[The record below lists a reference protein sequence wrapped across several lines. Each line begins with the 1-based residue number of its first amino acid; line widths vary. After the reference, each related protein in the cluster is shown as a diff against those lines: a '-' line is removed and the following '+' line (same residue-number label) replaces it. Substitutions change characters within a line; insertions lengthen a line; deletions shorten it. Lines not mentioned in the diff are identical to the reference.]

1 LLIDVRTIPFRR
13 MVFIFERRYIMKKYF
28 LVSLGFLSA
37 ITLLAQPG
45 TEAKKIVADKIAA
58 VVGDRI
64 IMYSDIKNTIADYAR
79 QGAQI
84 PDNAECLILDQAILS
99 KVLMQQA
106 EKDSLPVTDEEVD
119 ADLELRVREFVRM
132 YGTEKAVED
141 IAGKSIY
148 QIKEDAR
155 ESVKEKKL
163 AEAEQK
169 KIVEN
174 IKITP
179 AEAKVF
185 FDRIPKDSLPFYESE
200 LEVGQIV
207 LYPQA
212 SRDLEKYVVDE
223 LNHYK
228 QMLDAKTSTFEQ
240 LAKLYSQDPG
250 SKDRGGEY
258 QINRK
263 DRSWDPSF
271 ISAAFRL
278 KDGEISPVVKTKFG
292 YHIIQMVQRNGDEA
306 IIRHIL
312 RIPPITDEE
321 TNASVSKLDSVRSKI
336 MAGTLNFNQAA
347 LKYSE
352 DEQAKFA
359 GPFFTGRDG
368 SSYVTIDELD
378 KDIVAMLGKLKVG
391 EMSMPTPF
399 TDEQRSKKGVR
410 IIYLKSRSEPHR
422 MNLRD
427 DYNKIA
433 QMALD
438 EKKAKAMDKWVGEHL
453 PSYYIMVA
461 DDFDAIC
468 PDIKKYEAKKA
479 F

>member
-1 LLIDVRTIPFRR
+1 
-13 MVFIFERRYIMKKYF
+13 MKRYF
-28 LVSLGFLSA
+28 LLSLTILSVIFLA
-37 ITLLAQPG
+37 AQQA
-45 TEAKKIVADKIAA
+45 TEAKKIIADKIAA

-84 PDNAECLILDQAILS
+84 PENAECLILDQAVLS

-106 EKDSLPVTDEEVD
+106 EKDSLPVTDEEVE
-119 ADLELRVREFVRM
+119 ADLDLRVREFVRM
-132 YGTEKAVED
+132 YGTTEAVEQL
-141 IAGKSIY
+141 AGKSIY

-207 LYPQA
+207 VYPQA

-228 QMLDAKTSTFEQ
+228 QLLESKSSTFEQ

-258 QINRK
+258 EINRK
-263 DRSWDPSF
+263 DKSWDASF
-271 ISAAFRL
+271 TAAAFRL
-278 KDGEISPVVKTKFG
+278 KNGEVSPVVKTKFG

-306 IIRHIL
+306 LIRHIL

-321 TNASVSKLDSVRSKI
+321 TNASISKLDSVRSKI
-336 MAGTLNFNQAA
+336 IAGTLNFNQAA
-347 LKYSE
+347 LRYSE

-359 GPFFTGRDG
+359 GPFFMGRDG
-368 SSYVTIDELD
+368 STYVTIDELD

-391 EMSMPTPF
+391 EISLPTAF

-422 MNLRD
+422 MNLKD
-427 DYNKIA
+427 DYNKIS
-433 QMALD
+433 QMALE
-438 EKKAKAMDKWVGEHL
+438 EKKAKAMDKWLTGHL

-461 DDFDAIC
+461 DDFEANC
-468 PDIKKYEAKKA
+468 PDMKKYEPKKA

>member
-1 LLIDVRTIPFRR
+1 MLFTFGVIYPF
-13 MVFIFERRYIMKKYF
+13 MKRYF
-28 LVSLGFLSA
+28 LFSLNILSFLALSA
-37 ITLLAQPG
+37 QSG

-64 IMYSDIKNTIADYAR
+64 IMYSDIKNTIADYVR

-84 PDNAECLILDQAILS
+84 PEDAECQILDQAILS

-106 EKDSLPVTDEEVD
+106 EKDSLPVTDEEVEG
-119 ADLELRVREFVRM
+119 DLELRVREFVRM
-132 YGTEKAVED
+132 YGTEKAVEEL
-141 IAGKSIY
+141 AGKSIY

-163 AEAEQK
+163 AEAEQR
-169 KIVEN
+169 KIVDN

-185 FDRIPKDSLPFYESE
+185 FERIPKDSLPFFESE

-207 LYPQA
+207 VYPRA
-212 SRDLEKYVVDE
+212 SRDLEQYVVDE

-228 QMLDAKTSTFEQ
+228 QMLDSKTSTFEQ

-258 QINRK
+258 EINRK
-263 DRSWDPSF
+263 DKSWDASF
-271 ISAAFRL
+271 TAAAFRL
-278 KDGEISPVVKTKFG
+278 KDGEVSQVVKTKFG

-306 IIRHIL
+306 VIRHIL

-321 TNASVSKLDSVRSKI
+321 THASISKLDSVRAKI
-336 MAGTLNFNQAA
+336 IAGNLNFNQAS
-347 LKYSE
+347 LKYTE

-368 SSYVTIDELD
+368 STYVTIDELD
-378 KDIVAMLGKLKVG
+378 KEIVAMLGKLKVG
-391 EMSMPTPF
+391 EISTPTPF

-410 IIYLKSRSEPHR
+410 IVYLKSRSEPHR
-422 MNLRD
+422 MNLKD

-433 QMALD
+433 QHALD
-438 EKKAKAMDKWVGEHL
+438 EKKAKAMDKWVVAHL
-453 PSYYIMVA
+453 PAYYIMIA
-461 DDFDAIC
+461 DDFASTC
-468 PDIKKYEAKKA
+468 PSVQKYKADKKA

>member
-1 LLIDVRTIPFRR
+1 
-13 MVFIFERRYIMKKYF
+13 MVFTFGRDTFFMKRV
-28 LVSLGFLSA
+28 LLLSLSLFSVYALS
-37 ITLLAQPG
+37 AQPG

-64 IMYSDIKNTIADYAR
+64 IMYSDIKNTIADYVR

-84 PDNAECLILDQAILS
+84 PQDAECQILDQAILS

-141 IAGKSIY
+141 LAGKSIY

-155 ESVKEKKL
+155 ESVREKKL

-169 KIVEN
+169 KIVDN

-185 FDRIPKDSLPFYESE
+185 FDRVPKDSLPFLESQ

-207 LYPQA
+207 VYPKA
-212 SRDLEKYVVDE
+212 SRDLEQYVIDE
-223 LNHYK
+223 LNHYR
-228 QMLDAKTSTFEQ
+228 QLFEAKTSTFEQ

-258 QINRK
+258 EINRK
-263 DRSWDPSF
+263 DKSWDASF
-271 ISAAFRL
+271 IAAAFRL
-278 KDGEISPVVKTKFG
+278 KDGEVSPVVKTKFG
-292 YHIIQMVQRNGDEA
+292 YHIIQMEQRNGDEA
-306 IIRHIL
+306 VIRHIL
-312 RIPPITDEE
+312 RIPPITEEE
-321 TNASVSKLDSVRSKI
+321 TNAAISKLDSVRAKLI
-336 MAGTLNFNQAA
+336 AGTMNFNQAA
-347 LKYSE
+347 LRYTE

-368 SSYVTIDELD
+368 STYVTIDELD
-378 KDIVAMLGKLKVG
+378 KEIVAMLGKMKVG
-391 EMSMPTPF
+391 EISMPVPF

-410 IIYLKSRSEPHR
+410 IVFLKSRSEPHQ
-422 MNLRD
+422 MNLKD
-427 DYNKIA
+427 DYNLIS
-433 QMALD
+433 QHALE
-438 EKKAKAMDKWVGEHL
+438 EKKAKAMDKWVVAHL
-453 PSYYIMVA
+453 PNYYIMVA
-461 DDFDAIC
+461 DDYTATC
-468 PDIKKYEAKKA
+468 PNVQKYKIDKSDKKS